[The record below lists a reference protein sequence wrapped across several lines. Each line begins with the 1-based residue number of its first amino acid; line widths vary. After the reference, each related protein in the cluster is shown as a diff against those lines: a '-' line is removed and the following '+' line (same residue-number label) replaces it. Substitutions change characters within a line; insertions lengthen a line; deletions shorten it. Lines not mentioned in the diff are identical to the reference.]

1 MRLIAIAMALAL
13 AAATPGRADDP
24 PPTESA
30 GQDGPYWLVVTSDHV
45 NVRSRPDRNSLPLL
59 RVERD
64 TVLRAE
70 DATFGWHRVHPPRGA
85 FSYVSAQYVDQV
97 SEERGIVSVASGTLR
112 VRVGSQVADVDPL
125 KCEVQARLTRGTEVQ
140 IIGRSGDWL
149 KIVPPE
155 GVYAYIHSDYVERIS
170 AERAAQLQAAAT
182 SQPADAAATTAE
194 PDAPDLGGPWG
205 QRLVLAETAIA
216 AESRR
221 EPLEQSWTSA
231 IAQLRTI
238 AAQREEPLVARLAE
252 AWIARLEQ
260 RVADQEALRVARQIA
275 QRGDRTREQHER
287 ELEQVRRVRSDP
299 TEPDYAARGLV
310 LRSSAPGASTEGPR
324 FRLEDPLTRNTLAYL
339 EFPAESYL
347 DAEQFLGHY
356 VGVLGAQ
363 RHDERLGAAVI
374 RVTRV
379 DVLALPAR
387 ATQPA
392 RQTP

>member
-1 MRLIAIAMALAL
+1 MRLIVIAMALML
-13 AAATPGRADDP
+13 AAATPGRADSP

-30 GQDGPYWLVVTSDHV
+30 APQGPYWLVVTSDRV
-45 NVRSRPDRNSLPLL
+45 NVRSRPDRNSLALL
-59 RVERD
+59 RIERD

-70 DATFGWHRVHPPRGA
+70 DVTFGWHRVHPPRGA

-97 SEERGIVSVASGTLR
+97 SEERGIVSVATGTLR

-149 KIVPPE
+149 KIIPPE
-155 GVYAYIHSDYVERIS
+155 GIHAYIHNDYVERIS
-170 AERAAQLQAAAT
+170 AERAAQLQAAAA
-182 SQPADAAATTAE
+182 SQPPVAAAAAAE

-221 EPLEQSWTSA
+221 EPLEQSWTGA
-231 IAQLRTI
+231 MAQLRPI

-299 TEPDYAARGLV
+299 TEPDYVARGQV
-310 LRSSAPGASTEGPR
+310 LRSLALGEATEGPR
-324 FRLEDPLTRNTLAYL
+324 FRLEDPLTRKTLAYL
-339 EFPAESYL
+339 EFPAEGYR

-356 VGVLGAQ
+356 VGVLGPQ

-374 RVTRV
+374 RVTRI
-379 DVLALPAR
+379 DILALPAP